1 MGGHGPRDDDSD
13 GSPGLLRRAVRRLAS
28 DNEVIEAEDLQ
39 RQAVS
44 DGATR
49 VAHCP
54 NREPVTILGTV
65 KSLTFRP
72 RAGAPALEV
81 ELYDGSGVV
90 TLIWL
95 GRRELAGVTPGRK
108 IRASGR
114 ITTSGGRRVMF
125 NPRYEFVLKAS

>member
-1 MGGHGPRDDDSD
+1 MADQGGRGEQR
-13 GSPGLLRRAVRRLAS
+13 GVLRRAVRRITS
-28 DNEVIEAEDLQ
+28 ETDEIEAEDLQ
-39 RQAVS
+39 RKS
-44 DGATR
+44 ESEGGTP

-54 NREPVTILGTV
+54 EREPVTIIGTV
-65 KSLTFRP
+65 RSLTFRP

-95 GRRELAGVTPGRK
+95 GRRELAGLTPGRRL
-108 IRASGR
+108 RARGR

-125 NPRYEFVLKAS
+125 NPRYEFIVAS

>member
-1 MGGHGPRDDDSD
+1 MGGKEQRNDD
-13 GSPGLLRRAVRRLAS
+13 GSRGGFRRAVRRLAS
-28 DNEVIEAEDLQ
+28 EDDEIEAEDLRREAASQ
-39 RQAVS
+39 
-44 DGATR
+44 GAT
-49 VAHCP
+49 AMAQCP
-54 NREPVTILGTV
+54 NREPVTVMGTV
-65 KSLTFRP
+65 RSLTFRP

-114 ITTSGGRRVMF
+114 ITTSGDRRVMF